1 MKQQAETMG
10 IHAIINST
18 LCSWKQTLDCIGVNS
33 IFVETIPNSL
43 EAYTKKYPYLLTGK
57 KKNLLR
63 SYSGYCDVFYV

>member
-10 IHAIINST
+10 MHAIIKST

-43 EAYTKKYPYLLTGK
+43 EAYTKKSLFTH
-57 KKNLLR
+57 
-63 SYSGYCDVFYV
+63 

>member
-10 IHAIINST
+10 MHAIIKST

-43 EAYTKKYPYLLTGK
+43 EAYTKTAYLLAGK
-57 KKNLLR
+57 NKEPSSKLFWIL
-63 SYSGYCDVFYV
+63 

>member
-43 EAYTKKYPYLLTGK
+43 EAYTKNAYLLMAKT
-57 KKNLLR
+57 KNLLR